1 MFMKLGIISCRPLF
15 VRYLFFLQTPGV
27 ANVANSLFGQN
38 LLPRSVTSVITANYS
53 SKNITEPVDNC
64 YELASVSDASVL
76 KILDDFKPTHVIT
89 GTSHYNSWDS
99 IFWRHSKHTNIKHIA
114 LLDSWFNMNSRFENG
129 TPDCIGA
136 IDSSQ
141 KSILSQLGISE
152 EKILVIGHPF
162 ISKIK
167 SYKSSFE
174 IKNKDK
180 INILFISEPISNDV
194 QIGSNIKYGFTEQD
208 SFDLLLKSVSNNNQ
222 VEKIVVKLHPHEDS
236 DLWDKN
242 HQRRQDKTSI
252 KISYANRDPSSQD
265 FLEQFDLACGISSML
280 MIETMALG
288 IPIISIQPNL
298 SREDTFIASN
308 RKFVPR
314 IDDNF
319 KDMEFLYKLSSDY
332 RQRKKLMKKERAFF
346 DDFNDNQKGSL
357 KEWLSN

>member
-1 MFMKLGIISCRPLF
+1 M
-15 VRYLFFLQTPGV
+15 RYLFFLQTPGV
-27 ANVANSLFGQN
+27 ANVANSLLEQN
-38 LLPRSVTSVITANYS
+38 LIPRSIINVITTNYS
-53 SKNITEPVDNC
+53 NDNITEPVNNNIKVDT
-64 YELASVSDASVL
+64 VSDDSAL
-76 KILDDFKPTHVIT
+76 EILTDFKPTHVIT

-99 IFWRHSKHTNIKHIA
+99 IFWRHSKLTNIKHIA

-141 KSILSQLGISE
+141 KSSLSQLGISE

-162 ISKIK
+162 ISRIK

-208 SFDLLLKSVSNNNQ
+208 SFDLLLKSVSNNNL

-236 DLWDKN
+236 VLWDKN
-242 HQRRQDKTSI
+242 HQRRQGKTSI
-252 KISYANRDPSSQD
+252 KISYSNRSPSSQD
-265 FLEQFDLACGISSML
+265 FLEQFDMACGISSML

-314 IDDNF
+314 IDDNS
-319 KDMEFLYKLSSDY
+319 KDLEFLNNLSSDF
-332 RQRKKLMKKERAFF
+332 RQRKKLLKKERAFF
-346 DDFNDNQKGSL
+346 DDFNDNHEGNL
-357 KEWLSN
+357 TEWLSN